1 MNCVG
6 GGGEGVVDR
15 GGVVNSPSLV
25 SSAVEGPLW
34 LGLIEK
40 AGTFLQ
46 VMPEAGR
53 SAGESSGL
61 LSRARVRSDSF
72 ASLGLEVLTMAVVLL
87 EVGACSWEWDR
98 TVGPLTR
105 QPGGSSHSA
114 AASSSSVGAMFGVCD
129 MTGMMVSSLFLEERT
144 GGGGGEGGKKI
155 KASLKNQKAD
165 VKGKKRYRS

>member
-15 GGVVNSPSLV
+15 GGVVSSPSLV

-34 LGLIEK
+34 LGLIEN
-40 AGTFLQ
+40 AGTLLQ
-46 VMPEAGR
+46 VMPEAAR
-53 SAGESSGL
+53 SVGESSGL

-72 ASLGLEVLTMAVVLL
+72 VTLGLELLMLTVILLL

-98 TVGPLTR
+98 TVLTR
-105 QPGGSSHSA
+105 GRHPGGSSHSA

-129 MTGMMVSSLFLEERT
+129 MIGMVVSAFLLLFLRERSKK
-144 GGGGGEGGKKI
+144 GEKNMIASSKI
-155 KASLKNQKAD
+155 KKPT
-165 VKGKKRYRS
+165 